1 MEMSEEGKALYQEL
15 LNQIEKLKKTDI
27 NAYINSIGDNFEP
40 FKEEIDAIVNSRLVE
55 TRINQFMDSLN
66 KDRDL
71 YINNRLLL
79 AEKCKVIDY
88 KINTSL
94 DERRN
99 SQLKQK
105 IDYENMIF

>member
-1 MEMSEEGKALYQEL
+1 
-15 LNQIEKLKKTDI
+15 
-27 NAYINSIGDNFEP
+27 
-40 FKEEIDAIVNSRLVE
+40 
-55 TRINQFMDSLN
+55 MDSLN

-105 IDYENMIF
+105 IDYENMIFWFFLYFIIFIVFNYN

>member
-15 LNQIEKLKKTDI
+15 LNQIEKLKNTDI

>member
-1 MEMSEEGKALYQEL
+1 
-15 LNQIEKLKKTDI
+15 
-27 NAYINSIGDNFEP
+27 
-40 FKEEIDAIVNSRLVE
+40 
-55 TRINQFMDSLN
+55 MDSLN